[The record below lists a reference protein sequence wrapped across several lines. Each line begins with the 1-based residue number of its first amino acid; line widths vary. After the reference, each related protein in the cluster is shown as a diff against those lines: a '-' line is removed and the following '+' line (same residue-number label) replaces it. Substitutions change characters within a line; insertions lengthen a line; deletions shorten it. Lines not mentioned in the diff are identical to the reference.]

1 MDIMRC
7 TAAMVG
13 ALFTCTALLH
23 GRVSGSAA
31 AVQLYAAA
39 AMHPNPVI
47 SRGAPA
53 FSGGGKPAYA
63 NDSSYDTAWESG
75 VPDYLAYDL
84 SGIPAAQRQSVIAV
98 WYNESTYDNLG
109 KYVTQTAEPTDYV
122 IEVNAAAGGTL
133 PASGWKTAV
142 SVQSNTRSSRQH
154 LVELGGCGWI
164 RLRVTK
170 AVGSKI
176 KLNFDIHD
184 ASQGVSDSWIFI
196 GDSITQ
202 CGMVN
207 QTGTGFAAHI
217 HALNPDYYPAAE
229 NAGISGLTSADGKAS
244 IDGWLDGS
252 PVRYVSIAYGTNDC
266 WGHSDGAASFYA
278 NTKYMIDAVL
288 KRGKIPV
295 LPTIPYA
302 SSQKVGPNLPACS
315 KMVQQLYAEYGSRLV
330 HGPDLE
336 TFFREHPDLLSSDG
350 IHPSEEGYA
359 AMRKLWAETM
369 YAAVYA
375 EPAAVTGDLN
385 ADGLCDIADV
395 KLLRD
400 FLTAK
405 ITLGETA
412 AAAADLDQNGKLN
425 AADLTLLKR
434 LILRSV

>member
-1 MDIMRC
+1 
-7 TAAMVG
+7 
-13 ALFTCTALLH
+13 
-23 GRVSGSAA
+23 
-31 AVQLYAAA
+31 
-39 AMHPNPVI
+39 
-47 SRGAPA
+47 
-53 FSGGGKPAYA
+53 
-63 NDSSYDTAWESG
+63 
-75 VPDYLAYDL
+75 
-84 SGIPAAQRQSVIAV
+84 
-98 WYNESTYDNLG
+98 
-109 KYVTQTAEPTDYV
+109 
-122 IEVNAAAGGTL
+122 
-133 PASGWKTAV
+133 
-142 SVQSNTRSSRQH
+142 VQSNTRSSRQH

-207 QTGTGFAAHI
+207 QTGTSFAAHI

-288 KRGKIPV
+288 KRGKVPV

-315 KMVQQLYAEYGSRLV
+315 EKVQQLYAEYGSRLV
-330 HGPDLE
+330 HGPELE

-369 YAAVYA
+369 YEAVYA

-385 ADGLCDIADV
+385 ADGALDMRDFV
-395 KLLRD
+395 LLSR
-400 FLTAK
+400 FLTADAEFD
-405 ITLGETA
+405 LVQMLC
-412 AAAADLDQNGKLN
+412 ADVSEDCRVN
-425 AADLTLLKR
+425 AIDLTVLKQLALSDGR
-434 LILRSV
+434 KDFQPIDDDPIIIDDPIPIDDPIIIDDPITVADK